1 MIGELNLG
9 GVLISS
15 MLIST
20 PLTFVISFLLR
31 RVFSWIGVYRLVW
44 HPALF
49 DAAIFMIIWSLVI
62 RLPMPSL

>member
-15 MLIST
+15 ILVST
-20 PLTFVISFLLR
+20 PLAFVLSFLFR
-31 RVFSWIGVYRLVW
+31 RFLSWIGFYGLVW

-49 DAAIFMIIWSLVI
+49 DAAVFMVAWAIVISLPI
-62 RLPMPSL
+62 PSL